1 MPKRILK
8 NSGYLITFIQEWQEN
23 AWKNLLHQVCIDMKF
38 RYVERKFRNHFVK
51 RLSVKKKILIAK
63 DLIETWYLFVLI
75 LFFSKYSQIHS
86 TVLIHH
92 TFQMSLQFW
101 KRIHVPCLYSVML
114 YVCRIWEN
122 SEFWNVDLEVLLILQ
137 WK

>member
-63 DLIETWYLFVLI
+63 DLIETWYFFVLI

-101 KRIHVPCLYSVML
+101 KRTHVPCLYSVML